1 MRPDVAMP
9 IELGEIL
16 GQGGE
21 ARVYALK
28 SDPSMVVKLYHQPT
42 PAHGEKLAIMIEH
55 PPAQVSTHGQT
66 VVAWPIRRIFA
77 QPATGLVTGFLMPRV
92 VSGVPAALLHNMK
105 SRLASHPHFNWRYL
119 LRAAMNLA
127 LTVQK
132 VHDGGYVIGDVND
145 QGVLVS
151 GNAVVALVDCD
162 SFQVCDP
169 ASSRM
174 FRCTVGTSLFTPPEL
189 AGCSFAN
196 VDRTAAHDLFGLAVL
211 IYQFLMGCHPF
222 QVKTTAVESTEDAA
236 SIEDCIKRGLYPDLA
251 PAVAQSPIA
260 PPLYVLPRSARA
272 LFRAAFGP
280 MPSHR
285 PTAAMWADEL
295 WSTDREL
302 KSCARNANHFFGGHL
317 SSCPWCERT
326 VVLGGRDPFPSP
338 DAIRRGEHR
347 LRPETSS
354 SRRWVR
360 RPPRPRGV
368 ILGPPLSSHSN
379 YVARFQQRRRS

>member
-1 MRPDVAMP
+1 MP
-9 IELGEIL
+9 IELGECL

-28 SDPSMVVKLYHQPT
+28 SDPSTVVKLYHHPV

-66 VVAWPIRRIFA
+66 VVAWPMRRIFA

-92 VSGVPAALLHNMK
+92 TGGVPAAHLHNMK

-145 QGVLVS
+145 QGVLVT

-162 SFQVCDP
+162 SFQVRDRT
-169 ASSRM
+169 SGRT

-196 VDRTAAHDLFGLAVL
+196 VDRTTSHDLFGLAVL
-211 IYQFLMGCHPF
+211 VYQFLMGCHPF
-222 QVKTTAVESTEDAA
+222 QVKTAEDVA

-260 PPLYVLPRSARA
+260 PPLYVLPRSTRA

-280 MPSHR
+280 IGTPR
-285 PTAAMWADEL
+285 PTSAMWADEL
-295 WSTDREL
+295 WAIDREL
-302 KSCARNANHFFGGHL
+302 KSCARNGHHFFGGHL
-317 SSCPWCERT
+317 SSCPWCERA

-347 LRPETSS
+347 LRPATSS

>member
-1 MRPDVAMP
+1 VALP
-9 IELGEIL
+9 IELGECL

-21 ARVYALK
+21 ARVYAVK
-28 SDPSMVVKLYHQPT
+28 SDPSMVAKLYHHPT

-55 PPAQVSTHGQT
+55 PPAQVSANGQP
-66 VVAWPIRRIFA
+66 VVAWPMRRIFA
-77 QPATGLVTGFLMPRV
+77 QPETGLVTGFLMPRV
-92 VSGVPAALLHNMK
+92 VAGVPAALLHNMK
-105 SRLASHPHFNWRYL
+105 SRLASHPYFNWRYL

-132 VHDGGYVIGDVND
+132 VHDSGYVIGDVND
-145 QGVLVS
+145 QGVLVT

-162 SFQVCDP
+162 SFQVRDQ
-169 ASSRM
+169 ASGRT

-189 AGCSFAN
+189 AGCSFSN
-196 VDRTAAHDLFGLAVL
+196 VDRTQMHDLFGLGVL
-211 IYQFLMGCHPF
+211 VYQFLMGCHPF
-222 QVKTTAVESTEDAA
+222 QVKTTPIEDVA

-251 PAVAQSPIA
+251 TAVAQSPVA

-272 LFRAAFGP
+272 LFRTAFGP
-280 MPSHR
+280 MVTHR

-295 WSTDREL
+295 WGMDREL
-302 KSCARNANHFFGGHL
+302 KSCARNGNHFFGGHL
-317 SSCPWCERT
+317 SSCPWCERA
-326 VVLGGRDPFPSP
+326 VVLGGRDPFPSA

-347 LRPETSS
+347 LRPVEVSS

-368 ILGPPLSSHSN
+368 ILGPPPSSHSN